1 MKMAVDIATLKA
13 EAEALLQ
20 DGEDVLKVLEDLDT
34 VPGLQKFAKYVND
47 VQTVLNKIVGFIE
60 AS

>member
-1 MKMAVDIATLKA
+1 MAVDIATLKA
-13 EAEALLQ
+13 EVEALLQ

-34 VPGLQKFAKYVND
+34 VPALSKFTKYVND
-47 VQTVLNKIVGFIE
+47 VQTVLNKIIAFVA

>member
-1 MKMAVDIATLKA
+1 MKMAVDLATLKA
-13 EAEALLQ
+13 EAQALLQ

-34 VPGLQKFAKYVND
+34 LPAFSKLTKYVNE
-47 VQTVLNKIVGFIE
+47 VQTVLDKLIKFVA

>member
-1 MKMAVDIATLKA
+1 MAVDIATLRT
-13 EAEALLQ
+13 EVESLLQ
-20 DGEDVLKVLEDLDT
+20 DGQDVLKVLEDLDT
-34 VPGLQKFAKYVND
+34 LPGLSKFTKYVND